1 MMKLLQA
8 TEHTVMIRGEP
19 ITWMDEGNGETRRV
33 FSGFAH
39 FISTYCGHIVYHI
52 CLEVA
57 RGRNSK
63 QVPAFD
69 KL

>member
-1 MMKLLQA
+1 MKG
-8 TEHTVMIRGEP
+8 MGE
-19 ITWMDEGNGETRRV
+19 MRRV
-33 FSGFAH
+33 FYDFAH

-52 CLEVA
+52 CLEVVI
-57 RGRNSK
+57 GRNAK